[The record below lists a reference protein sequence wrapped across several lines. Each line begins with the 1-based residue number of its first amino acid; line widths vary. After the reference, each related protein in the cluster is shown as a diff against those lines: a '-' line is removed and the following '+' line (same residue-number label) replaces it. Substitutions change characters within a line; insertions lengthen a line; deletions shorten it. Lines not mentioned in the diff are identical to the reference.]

1 MARHFFAYSHTRTR
15 TMQSQSKKCNYEAL
29 RSMLLLICWEIR
41 NVQLPTHTHTY
52 TNNKLCV
59 FRAVYIISVCVC
71 VWVGWVHQ
79 LNSCMCSQCY
89 VRRIGD
95 RNLSRNELMSFIQR
109 VFHWVGVSVFAI
121 SFLFLLFFCF
131 GESCGIFSPSFTAPH
146 SWIKI
151 KSPTMRPL
159 WILFSFCTFA
169 VLLITAVVL
178 SYWFVCLWVFFIFIF
193 TLANFIDRMLDS
205 LCFTH
210 WSISAYHFSIACRS
224 ERLANFCII

>member
-1 MARHFFAYSHTRTR
+1 MPWQDISSPTHTRAR
-15 TMQSQSKKCNYEAL
+15 VQCNHRAKNVIMKPYALCFFWSAGKYEMY
-29 RSMLLLICWEIR
+29 SY
-41 NVQLPTHTHTY
+41 QHTHTY

-59 FRAVYIISVCVC
+59 FRAVYIISVCVCVC

-178 SYWFVCLWVFFIFIF
+178 SCWFVCLWVFYFYFYF
-193 TLANFIDRMLDS
+193 YSRKFY
-205 LCFTH
+205 
-210 WSISAYHFSIACRS
+210 W
-224 ERLANFCII
+224 